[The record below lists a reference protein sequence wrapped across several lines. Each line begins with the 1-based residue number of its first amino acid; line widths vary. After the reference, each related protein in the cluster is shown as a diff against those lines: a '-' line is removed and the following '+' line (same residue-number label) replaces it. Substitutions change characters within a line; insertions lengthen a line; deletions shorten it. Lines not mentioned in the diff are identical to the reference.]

1 LRRPK
6 HYLNKLREGRAEVSP
21 PIPHSSNLST
31 RDQRKMVKKPVDR
44 IQFGAEDTKVT
55 VVGLG
60 GEGILRTFGKSLD
73 AEQVILEALLQG
85 INYFDSGRVYA
96 GSEGYY
102 GTIWS
107 KHPETRS
114 KIFQASKSASRDKR
128 GAKADLQKTLET
140 LGTDHLNLWQIHD
153 VRTEDDYSLISGP
166 GGALEAFLEAK
177 KAGQT
182 RFIGVTGHHDPY
194 LLTKAITEW
203 PLDSV
208 MMPINPVEGALSGF
222 LDLALPA
229 AKKKGMAV
237 IAMKVLGSGHY
248 IFPDQGIT
256 ADVLIRFALSQE
268 ITVAIVGCASRKE
281 VQTLAHGGRDW
292 KPFSPEEQKEIID
305 FFRPYAAKLAHYRG
319 VL

>member
-1 LRRPK
+1 
-6 HYLNKLREGRAEVSP
+6 
-21 PIPHSSNLST
+21 
-31 RDQRKMVKKPVDR
+31 MVKKPINQVN
-44 IQFGAEDTKVT
+44 FGVGDLKVT

-60 GEGILRTFGKSLD
+60 GEGILRTFGKTQD

-107 KHPETRS
+107 KHPETRR
-114 KIFQASKSASRDKR
+114 KVFQASKSASRDRK
-128 GAKADLQKTLET
+128 GARADLQKTLET
-140 LGTDHLNLWQIHD
+140 LGTDYLDLWQIHD
-153 VRTEDDYSLISGP
+153 LRTKEDLSIISGP
-166 GGALEAFLEAK
+166 GGALEAFLDAK
-177 KAGQT
+177 KAGQV

-194 LLTKAITEW
+194 LLTEAITDW

-208 MMPINPVEGALSGF
+208 MMPVNPVEGALSGF

-229 AKKKGMAV
+229 AKKKGMAI

-248 IFPDQGIT
+248 LFPDQGFP
-256 ADVLIRFALSQE
+256 ADPLIRFALSQGV
-268 ITVAIVGCASRKE
+268 TVAIVGCASRQE
-281 VQTLAHGGRDW
+281 VQTLATGGRDW
-292 KPFSPEEQKEIID
+292 KPFSPHEQKEMID

>member
-1 LRRPK
+1 
-6 HYLNKLREGRAEVSP
+6 
-21 PIPHSSNLST
+21 
-31 RDQRKMVKKPVDR
+31 MVKKPMNQ
-44 IQFGAEDTKVT
+44 INFGRGDAKVT
-55 VVGLG
+55 TVGLG
-60 GEGILRTFGKSLD
+60 GEGILRTFGKTSE

-107 KHPETRS
+107 KYPETRS
-114 KIFQASKSASRDKR
+114 RIFQTSKSASRDKE
-128 GAKADLQKTLET
+128 GARADLEKTLET
-140 LGTDHLNLWQIHD
+140 LGVDHLDLWQIHD
-153 VRTEDDYSLISGP
+153 VRTENDLARISGP
-166 GGALEAFLEAK
+166 GGALEAFVEAK
-177 KAGQT
+177 KAG
-182 RFIGVTGHHDPY
+182 RVKFIGVTGHHDPY
-194 LLTKAITEW
+194 LLTRAITEW

-208 MMPINPVEGALSGF
+208 MMPVNPVEGALSGF

-229 AKKKGMAV
+229 AKKKGIAI

-268 ITVAIVGCASRKE
+268 VTVAIVGCVSRKE
-281 VQTLAHGGRDW
+281 VQTLANLGRDW
-292 KPFSPEEQKEIID
+292 KPFSLGEQKEIID